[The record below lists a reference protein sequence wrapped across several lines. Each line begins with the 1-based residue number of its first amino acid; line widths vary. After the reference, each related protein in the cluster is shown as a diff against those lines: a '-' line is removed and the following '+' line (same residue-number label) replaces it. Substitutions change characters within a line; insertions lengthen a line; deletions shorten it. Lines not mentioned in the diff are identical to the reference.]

1 MPFSK
6 GFHVSRHSNE
16 AVFYRAELA
25 RALAET
31 EWGDKTRRYFLNR
44 DEEHIGGLKA
54 ATAIWCVLHP
64 DSSAVAACMIGV
76 KL

>member
-1 MPFSK
+1 MSSLHHTVMPVSR
-6 GFHVSRHSNE
+6 GFNALRHSNE
-16 AVFYRAELA
+16 AVLYRAELA

-54 ATAIWCVLHP
+54 ATAIWCVRTLT
-64 DSSAVAACMIGV
+64 
-76 KL
+76 